1 VRNVG
6 SSRAEFSPY
15 IQKKKNPDNNS
26 SDKSKAFELT
36 SRLFNPESRTHSLKW
51 SASCRKEAPTYSRLG
66 SHCGSKISRYE
77 MGGGARRNHATWS
90 KNKSA
95 VSALRRGPHQLRL
108 LLHDIFISY
117 LDPSSIAVPFEWHIY
132 KLSRPTN
139 CSSFLHQI
147 LRYCAC
153 SKKNNYFLNYYYYYL
168 LFYFLFFKIYI
179 NVPFDYRSVVGN
191 NSLTKY
197 YYLVLV
203 FTIQKREK
211 LTKLCF

>member
-1 VRNVG
+1 MRNVG

-51 SASCRKEAPTYSRLG
+51 SASCRKEAPHRPI
-66 SHCGSKISRYE
+66 CGSALIAAPSRYE
-77 MGGGARRNHATWS
+77 IGGGARRNHATWS

-95 VSALRRGPHQLRL
+95 VSGLRRGPHQLRLL

-153 SKKNNYFLNYYYYYL
+153 PNKKFKLN
-168 LFYFLFFKIYI
+168 F
-179 NVPFDYRSVVGN
+179 
-191 NSLTKY
+191 
-197 YYLVLV
+197 
-203 FTIQKREK
+203 
-211 LTKLCF
+211 

>member
-1 VRNVG
+1 MWVVVELNFLQTSKR
-6 SSRAEFSPY
+6 
-15 IQKKKNPDNNS
+15 KKNPDNNS

-51 SASCRKEAPTYSRLG
+51 SASCRKEAPHRPI
-66 SHCGSKISRYE
+66 CGSALIAAPRYPD
-77 MGGGARRNHATWS
+77 MRLGGGARRNHATWS

-117 LDPSSIAVPFEWHIY
+117 LDPSSIAVPFARHIY

-153 SKKNNYFLNYYYYYL
+153 SKK
-168 LFYFLFFKIYI
+168 
-179 NVPFDYRSVVGN
+179 
-191 NSLTKY
+191 LTI
-197 YYLVLV
+197 
-203 FTIQKREK
+203 F
-211 LTKLCF
+211 